1 MRVLVIIIAVL
12 FFAVSSLAQTT
23 TGRLTGTV
31 SGPDGVLPGAT
42 VTATDS
48 NTGKEQTVTTGEN
61 GTFLFQQ
68 VEFGSYTVKVTASGF
83 KTFVANEVKID
94 VGREYSLNPILE

>member
-1 MRVLVIIIAVL
+1 MKNILLSVVLLLAAMTFVT
-12 FFAVSSLAQTT
+12 AQTT

-94 VGREYSLNPILE
+94 VGREYSL